1 MEKGIRGHDI
11 REKGLVNISRK
22 AKECGIKYLQLVLE
36 KSIDGFETG
45 NFTKE
50 YAEEIKKELGDTRV
64 AILGSYINPSN
75 PDDEGLKNDIEKFKE
90 KIKYASVLNP
100 IAVGTE
106 TGTYK
111 DGMTDSE
118 EAYQR
123 VLSTMKEIVAEAEKY
138 DVNIGIEAVHFFVIN
153 TPQKMKRI
161 IDDLNSDNV
170 RVIFDPTNYISIDNY
185 KNQHQIFSDVFE
197 LLADKICVIHIKDF
211 AVENGSAR
219 GVKPMEGIIDYKFI
233 MQKMNEYNVD
243 VPAICEEINEDDAV
257 IALNK
262 LENLRRD

>member
-1 MEKGIRGHDI
+1 MKKGIRGHDI
-11 REKGLVNISRK
+11 REKGLENISRK
-22 AKECGIKYLQLVLE
+22 AKECGIEYLQLVFE
-36 KSIDGFETG
+36 RSIDGFETG
-45 NFTKE
+45 KFTKE
-50 YAEEIKKELGDTRV
+50 YAEEIKKELGDTKV
-64 AILGSYINPSN
+64 AVLGSYINPSN
-75 PDDEGLKNDIEKFKE
+75 PDDEGLRTDIEKFKD

-123 VLSTMKEIVAEAEKY
+123 VLSTMKEVVAEAEKY
-138 DVNIGIEAVHFFVIN
+138 GVNIGIEAVHFFVIN

-170 RVIFDPTNYISIDNY
+170 RVIFDPANYLNIDNY
-185 KNQHQIFSDVFE
+185 KNQHKIFSDVFE
-197 LLADKICVIHIKDF
+197 LLAEKICVIHIKDF
-211 AVENGSAR
+211 VVEDGTVR
-219 GVKPMEGIIDYKFI
+219 GVKPMEGVVDYDFI
-233 MQKMNEYNVD
+233 MQKMKEYNLD

-262 LENLRRD
+262 LEDLRRD